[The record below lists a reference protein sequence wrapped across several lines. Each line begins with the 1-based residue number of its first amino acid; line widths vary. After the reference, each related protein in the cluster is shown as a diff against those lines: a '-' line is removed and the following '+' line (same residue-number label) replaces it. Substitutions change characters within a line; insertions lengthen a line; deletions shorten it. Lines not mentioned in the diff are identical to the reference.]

1 MSKPKAETRE
11 PDQAPTG
18 REQVDST
25 EHVAQLAQERD
36 ALQDQLLRAMAD
48 MQNFRRRVQQE
59 KEETRKYATESLVA
73 ELLPVLDNFERT
85 LVAVESGA
93 SMETLVEGV
102 KMVDKQLRS
111 ILERANLQKIASQG
125 EQFDP
130 EHHEAV
136 ALEETNEHPEGTVIE
151 ELQSGYKIAEKVI
164 RPARV
169 RIAKKP

>member
-1 MSKPKAETRE
+1 
-11 PDQAPTG
+11 
-18 REQVDST
+18 
-25 EHVAQLAQERD
+25 
-36 ALQDQLLRAMAD
+36 MAD